1 MAGNFSAGPVRIKS
15 PNTRSEEESA
25 NKTGDAPQVVDNP
38 TASKVNITS
47 GREPPFLCPS
57 PVNHCRVDNG
67 RDDGAELRGMM
78 SSGLVD
84 SDDNHL
90 EAKYAAN
97 SHLSARAPE
106 TMVEAV
112 AQKTKPKNQ

>member
-25 NKTGDAPQVVDNP
+25 NKTPDAPQVVDNP

-57 PVNHCRVDNG
+57 PVNHYRVDNG
-67 RDDGAELRGMM
+67 RDDGAEMRKRM
-78 SSGLVD
+78 SSGLID
-84 SDDNHL
+84 ADHNHL
-90 EAKYAAN
+90 
-97 SHLSARAPE
+97 
-106 TMVEAV
+106 
-112 AQKTKPKNQ
+112 